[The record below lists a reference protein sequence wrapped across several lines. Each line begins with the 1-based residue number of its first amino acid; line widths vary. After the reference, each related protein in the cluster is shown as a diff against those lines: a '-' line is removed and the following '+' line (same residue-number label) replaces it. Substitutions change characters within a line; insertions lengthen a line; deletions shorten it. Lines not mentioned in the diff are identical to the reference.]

1 MAHWSN
7 LVEFA
12 ELVADALMALC
23 QLLESQGTN
32 RDIVKKLHSYPA
44 KGLAVRVDVKE
55 DLHEMDQCQPELHHI
70 YKPVSSGCLPQKGNG
85 TA

>member
-1 MAHWSN
+1 MAQVGAEEAMAHWSN
-7 LVEFA
+7 LVKFA

-32 RDIVKKLHSYPA
+32 WDIVEKLHSYPA

-55 DLHEMDQCQPELHHI
+55 DLHEV
-70 YKPVSSGCLPQKGNG
+70 Y
-85 TA
+85 

>member
-1 MAHWSN
+1 MTGVASQIKASGQPARAAGQLAQVGAEEAMAHWSN
-7 LVEFA
+7 LIEFA

-44 KGLAVRVDVKE
+44 KGLAV
-55 DLHEMDQCQPELHHI
+55 
-70 YKPVSSGCLPQKGNG
+70 
-85 TA
+85 